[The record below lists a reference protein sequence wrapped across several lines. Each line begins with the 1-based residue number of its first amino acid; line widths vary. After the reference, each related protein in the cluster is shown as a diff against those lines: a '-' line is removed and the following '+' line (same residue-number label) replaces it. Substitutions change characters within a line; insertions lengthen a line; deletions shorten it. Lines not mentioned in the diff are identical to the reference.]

1 MGSLP
6 RWPLRL
12 AILLILILILI
23 GLASWNRPPAPKR
36 LRLEANREV
45 SLPWRAAA
53 NRLLKPVTEKPRE
66 GQASAGKKAK
76 NHDQERDHETEAD
89 RITDSKASDG
99 LFGGLEVLSIRIDI
113 PEEGMDRL
121 RGYFW
126 QQGSE
131 ARPEVLAT
139 VREGGKTYQNVAL
152 HLKGAAGS
160 FRPVDANPALTL
172 SFDKHE
178 PDQRFRGLKKISL
191 NNSVQDP
198 SFLSEKLCRELF
210 LEAGVPV
217 PRAAHARVILNG
229 RDLGLYVLVE
239 GFNKQFLRR
248 HFENVFGNLYDGGF
262 VQDVS
267 DRLSVNCGDQP
278 DDRTEVGQLLEAAQ
292 EPDSARRL
300 DRLEKILDMDRFL
313 AFIAMESML
322 CHWDGYAMNRNNYR
336 LYHDLDS
343 GRMVFFPHGLD
354 QMFGVSRSSPTQP
367 IVPRAQGLIAQAVL
381 QTLDGRRRY
390 LEKFSQLHAAVFK
403 PDRLLKRVGELAAA
417 LRPALSRSGA
427 HAARF
432 FDYEVGRLR
441 ERIAQRAR
449 SIEEQLAA
457 PSRILRFDGAGA
469 ASLGGWRPKSDSGG
483 AELSKAKDPEGRLV
497 LMISAP
503 AGRNIASWRARA
515 ILPAG
520 RYRFE
525 GKVKCKGVAANDSDP
540 RSGAALRISGR
551 AAARKLSGDR
561 DWTDFSYPF
570 EVGGECTE
578 VELVCELNAARGE
591 AWFDADSLKLVRE

>member
-1 MGSLP
+1 MGSPL

-12 AILLILILILI
+12 GILLGSILILI
-23 GLASWNRPPAPKR
+23 GLASWNRPPAPRR
-36 LRLEANREV
+36 LRLDANREA
-45 SLPWRAAA
+45 SSRWRAAA
-53 NRLLKPVTEKPRE
+53 NRPLKQVIDRSVE
-66 GQASAGKKAK
+66 GQAGAGKKAK
-76 NHDQERDHETEAD
+76 NREPERSPETEAD
-89 RITDSKASDG
+89 RMADSKASDQ

-131 ARPEVLAT
+131 ARPEVLAA
-139 VREGGKTYQNVAL
+139 VREGGKTYRDVAL

-178 PDQRFRGLKKISL
+178 PDQRFHGLKKISL

-198 SFLSEKLCRELF
+198 SFLSEKICRELF

-217 PRAAHARVILNG
+217 PRAAHARVTLNG

-248 HFENVFGNLYDGGF
+248 HFKNVSGNLYDGGF
-262 VQDVS
+262 VQDVN
-267 DRLSVNCGDQP
+267 DRLSANCGDQP
-278 DDRTEVGQLLEAAQ
+278 DDRTEVGRLLEAAL

-300 DRLEKILDMDRFL
+300 DRLEKVLDVDRFL
-313 AFIAMESML
+313 AFIAMETML

-367 IVPRAQGLIAQAVL
+367 IVPRAQGLVAQALL
-381 QTLDGRRRY
+381 QTMDGRRRY

-403 PDRLLKRVGELAAA
+403 VDRLLKRVDELAEA
-417 LRPALSRSGA
+417 LRPALSRSGV
-427 HAARF
+427 HAVQL

-441 ERIAQRAR
+441 ERIALRAR

-457 PSRILRFDGAGA
+457 PSPILRFDGSGA
-469 ASLGGWRPKSDSGG
+469 ASLGGWRPKRDSGG
-483 AELSKAKDPEGRLV
+483 AELSKTKDPEGRLV
-497 LMISAP
+497 LLISAP
-503 AGRNIASWRARA
+503 AGRNIASWRSRVV
-515 ILPAG
+515 LSAG

-525 GKVKCKGVAANDSDP
+525 GKVKCKGVAANDGDP
-540 RSGAALRISGR
+540 RSGAAFRISGR
-551 AAARKLSGDR
+551 AAAKKLSGNR
-561 DWTDFSYPF
+561 DWTELSYPF
-570 EVGGECTE
+570 EVGGESTE